1 MISERRCIYP
11 GTLFHR
17 SKADMVGQKA
27 DGDWI
32 GRRSAEEVK
41 KIKMIGFFKK
51 KSVDPDQDLV

>member
-1 MISERRCIYP
+1 
-11 GTLFHR
+11 
-17 SKADMVGQKA
+17 MVGQKA

-51 KSVDPDQDLV
+51 KSVDPEDLV